1 MDSPIPS
8 TMESYSGSGGVP
20 SPLAIMTCIGMTI
33 LYVAI
38 LHLPPP
44 LSSFKTLMI
53 RRFIYAS
60 ISTVVSLVFCAFILP
75 LLVVGV

>member
-1 MDSPIPS
+1 MHRHDYLVRCNP
-8 TMESYSGSGGVP
+8 P
-20 SPLAIMTCIGMTI
+20 SPA
-33 LYVAI
+33 
-38 LHLPPP
+38 P

-75 LLVVGV
+75 ASRSDSYSSSS

>member
-1 MDSPIPS
+1 MAQSIWTNSPIPS

-20 SPLAIMTCIGMTI
+20 SPLAIVTCIGMTM

-44 LSSFKTLMI
+44 FHLRFTCFLRLYSSCSSYE
-53 RRFIYAS
+53 RVS
-60 ISTVVSLVFCAFILP
+60 I
-75 LLVVGV
+75 